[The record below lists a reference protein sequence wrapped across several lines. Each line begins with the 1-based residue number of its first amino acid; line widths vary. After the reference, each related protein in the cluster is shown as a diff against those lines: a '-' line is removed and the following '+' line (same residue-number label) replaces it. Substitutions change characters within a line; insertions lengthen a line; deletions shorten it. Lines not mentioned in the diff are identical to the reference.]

1 MLCAGSS
8 WRPQR
13 PSTASG
19 LRPPT
24 LPALWESGRDRLS
37 GAALASGWEQTAGSG
52 AGDPALCGGERDAA
66 DVGHRRRGVRG
77 IHRTTLRALA
87 VSGQAP
93 VEPIR
98 LTQHKRVYRRID
110 VERLAGVVE

>member
-1 MLCAGSS
+1 MG
-8 WRPQR
+8 Q
-13 PSTASG
+13 STA
-19 LRPPT
+19 PT
-24 LPALWESGRDRLS
+24 NEHQGAPLFYSEEET
-37 GAALASGWEQTAGSG
+37 AAL
-52 AGDPALCGGERDAA
+52 L
-66 DVGHRRRGVRG
+66 G

>member
-1 MLCAGSS
+1 MSE
-8 WRPQR
+8 
-13 PSTASG
+13 STEGVVQTGPAS
-19 LRPPT
+19 LFYSEEET
-24 LPALWESGRDRLS
+24 
-37 GAALASGWEQTAGSG
+37 AAL
-52 AGDPALCGGERDAA
+52 L
-66 DVGHRRRGVRG
+66 G

-110 VERLAGVVE
+110 VQRLAGVVD